1 MANANRVPDPVL
13 ALAPLEYDTQYM
25 NMIVRQLN
33 YYMQQHANPG
43 AIRGTTLD
51 MSQLPT
57 SATGLASGAVWVDT
71 TAGNVLKIV
80 P

>member
-1 MANANRVPDPVL
+1 MANRNNVPDPVL
-13 ALAPLEYDTQYM
+13 ALAPLEYDTQYQ

-43 AIRGTTLD
+43 ALAGSTLTLSD
-51 MSQLPT
+51 LPT
-57 SATGLASGAVWVDT
+57 SATGLAPGTVWVDT
-71 TAGNVLKIV
+71 GAGNVLKIV

>member
-13 ALAPLEYDTQYM
+13 ALAPLEYDVQYL

-33 YYMQQHANPG
+33 YYIQQQANPG
-43 AIRGTTLD
+43 DLRGTTLTL
-51 MSQLPT
+51 SQLPT
-57 SATGLASGAVWVDT
+57 SSTGLAPGTVWNDSGT
-71 TAGNVLKIV
+71 LKIV

>member
-1 MANANRVPDPVL
+1 MANANSVPDPVL

-43 AIRGTTLD
+43 AVRGTTLNL
-51 MSQLPT
+51 SQLPT
-57 SATGLASGAVWVDT
+57 SATGLVSGDIWNS
-71 TAGNVLKIV
+71 AGTLKIV

>member
-13 ALAPLEYDTQYM
+13 ALAPLEYDVQYL

-33 YYMQQHANPG
+33 YYIQQQANPG
-43 AIRGTTLD
+43 AVQATTLNL
-51 MSQLPT
+51 SQLPT
-57 SATGLASGAVWVDT
+57 SSTGLASGDVWNDSGT
-71 TAGNVLKIV
+71 LKIV

>member
-13 ALAPLEYDTQYM
+13 ALAPLEYDVQYF

-33 YYMQQHANPG
+33 YYIQQQANPG
-43 AIRGTTLD
+43 AINGTTLTL
-51 MSQLPT
+51 SQLPT
-57 SATGLASGAVWVDT
+57 SSTGLSTGQIWNDSGT
-71 TAGNVLKIV
+71 LKII